1 MATNNT
7 IMLTPQGKVEL
18 EKEVETLKTV
28 KRKQILDRI
37 QDLSS
42 AGDASDDTDYEN
54 AKEELIQ
61 LDARVRDI
69 LNILEDARVV
79 EHQDTNG
86 VVAFGS
92 TVTVADGDGEEDTWT
107 IVGPQEANSR
117 LGKISNVSP
126 VGAALMG
133 KRVGDAVSVAAPG
146 GEIVFHIKDVQ

>member
-1 MATNNT
+1 MASEEL

-18 EKEVETLKTV
+18 QQEVEHLREV
-28 KRKQILDRI
+28 KRKQILSRI
-37 QDLSS
+37 HDLSS

-69 LNILEDARVV
+69 LNILEDAHVV
-79 EHQDTNG
+79 EPSNTDG

-92 TVTVADGDGEEDTWT
+92 TVTVTDGSGEEDTWT

-117 LGKISNVSP
+117 LNRISNVSP
-126 VGAALMG
+126 VGSALMG
-133 KRVGDAVSVAAPG
+133 KRVGESVSVNAPG

>member
-1 MATNNT
+1 MASEEL
-7 IMLTPQGKVEL
+7 IMLTPQGKLEL
-18 EKEVETLKTV
+18 EREVQTLRDV
-28 KRKQILDRI
+28 KRRQILERI
-37 QDLSS
+37 HDLSS
-42 AGDASDDTDYEN
+42 GGDVSDDTDYES

-69 LNILEDARVV
+69 LNILEDAQIV
-79 EHQDTNG
+79 EHADTDG

-92 TVTVADGDGEEDTWT
+92 SVTVRDESGEEDTWT

-126 VGAALMG
+126 VGSALLG
-133 KRVGDAVSVAAPG
+133 KRIGDSVSVTAPG

>member
-1 MATNNT
+1 MASDEL
-7 IMLTPQGKVEL
+7 IMLTPQGKIEL
-18 EKEVETLKTV
+18 ENEAENLKNV
-28 KRKQILDRI
+28 KRRQILERI
-37 QDLSS
+37 HDLSS

-61 LDARVRDI
+61 LDARVREI
-69 LNILEDARVV
+69 LNILEDARIV
-79 EHQDTNG
+79 EHQDTHG

-92 TVTVADGDGEEDTWT
+92 TVTVTDESGEEDTWT

-126 VGAALMG
+126 VGSALLG
-133 KRVGDAVSVAAPG
+133 KRVGESVSVNAPG

>member
-1 MATNNT
+1 MASEEL

-18 EKEVETLKTV
+18 ENEVEHLRNV
-28 KRKQILDRI
+28 KRKQILSRI
-37 QDLSS
+37 NDLSS
-42 AGDASDDTDYEN
+42 AGDVSDDTDYEN

-69 LNILEDARVV
+69 LNILEDAKIV
-79 EHQDTNG
+79 EHADTNG

-92 TVTVADGDGEEDTWT
+92 TVTVADESGEEDTWT

-126 VGAALMG
+126 VGSALLG
-133 KRVGDAVSVAAPG
+133 KRIGDSVNVEAPG
-146 GEIVFHIKDVQ
+146 GQIVFHIKDVQ

>member
-1 MATNNT
+1 MASDEL
-7 IMLTPQGKVEL
+7 IMLTPHGKVEL
-18 EKEVETLKTV
+18 EKEAENLKSV
-28 KRKQILDRI
+28 KRRQILERI
-37 QDLSS
+37 HDLSS

-61 LDARVRDI
+61 LDARVREI
-69 LNILEDARVV
+69 MNILEDARIV
-79 EHQDTNG
+79 EHRDTHG
-86 VVAFGS
+86 EVAFGS
-92 TVTVADGDGEEDTWT
+92 TVTVTDESGEEDTWT

-133 KRVGDAVSVAAPG
+133 KRVGDSVSVNAPG

>member
-1 MATNNT
+1 MASEKL

-18 EKEVETLKTV
+18 EQEVEHLRDV
-28 KRKQILDRI
+28 KRKQILARI

-69 LNILEDARVV
+69 LNILEDAEVV
-79 EHQDTNG
+79 EYADTDG

-92 TVTVADGDGEEDTWT
+92 TVTVTDESGEEDTWT

-117 LGKISNVSP
+117 LNKISNVSP
-126 VGAALMG
+126 VGSALLG
-133 KRVGDAVSVAAPG
+133 KRVGDSVSVDAPG
-146 GEIVFHIKDVQ
+146 GQIVFHIKDVQ